1 MPFNRANSCVA
12 IGLFVLF
19 AATAACGQELQGF
32 QLFAPADVSTFGG
45 DQEPN
50 EGYFFQFDGLFWSI
64 CAPRTVPIGAPGL
77 TRLVY
82 YGPFTFTTPF
92 PPPSTILPPI
102 KYQDQRVETNT
113 LDTGDLKSAFSP
125 GTRFEFGHIEDNNGW
140 LASIYRVQPLEQ
152 DFLYQSADVVFK
164 DPPQGPLGQ
173 GLLTGPVPLD
183 PASYSSGGTVI
194 QVPLPVTLYNLAVSD
209 TVDTWSV
216 ELMYLHRFRTCHA
229 GGTLE
234 FFGGV
239 RYVEFNDSFNVQAGP
254 DPGGHVVPSFLQN
267 SFWFTSAE
275 NHIVGPQVG
284 LRWFK
289 KAGRWMFS
297 TESRFMAGLNMQS
310 FHQDVSIGP
319 NLNPGGTSGSP
330 PTTGSMIYTPSTL
343 EAASATHDAYL
354 QTFTPVAEL
363 RLEGRYEIT
372 RTISFHA
379 GWTGYWMDNIARANG
394 VIDYNIQNPVMGFDF
409 STGNNKQNVLMN
421 GLTMGFD
428 INR

>member
-1 MPFNRANSCVA
+1 MPFNRAHSCVA
-12 IGLFVLF
+12 VGLFVLL
-19 AATAACGQELQGF
+19 AATSACGQELQGF

-64 CAPRTVPIGAPGL
+64 SAPHTAPIGAPGL

-82 YGPFTFTTPF
+82 YGPNAFTVPT
-92 PPPSTILPPI
+92 PPPNGILPPI
-102 KYQDQRVETNT
+102 TSQDQRLESNT
-113 LDTGDLKSAFSP
+113 LDTGDIKSAFSP
-125 GTRFEFGHIEDNNGW
+125 GTRFEFGQIEDRNGW
-140 LASIYRVQPLEQ
+140 LCSIYRVQPVEQ
-152 DFLYQSADVVFK
+152 DFSYQSADVVFK

-173 GLLTGPVPLD
+173 GLLTGPVPG
-183 PASYSSGGTVI
+183 PAGTTI
-194 QVPLPVTLYNLAVSD
+194 QRPLPVTLYDLAMSD
-209 TVDTWSV
+209 TVDTWGV
-216 ELMYLHRFRTCHA
+216 ELLYLHRAHTCHA

-234 FFGGV
+234 FFAGA
-239 RYVEFNDSFNVQAGP
+239 RYLEFNDSFNVQAGP
-254 DPGGHVVPSFLQN
+254 DPGGNTVPSFLQN

-275 NHIVGPQVG
+275 NHIVGPEVG

-289 KAGRWMFS
+289 KEGRWMFN
-297 TESRFMAGLNMQS
+297 TEARFMAGLNFQD
-310 FHQDVSIGP
+310 FHQEANIGP
-319 NLNPGGTSGSP
+319 NLNPGGTGGSAN
-330 PTTGSMIYTPSTL
+330 YTPSTL
-343 EAASATHDAYL
+343 EPATSAYNAYL
-354 QTFTPVAEL
+354 REFTPVVEL

-409 STGNNKQNVLMN
+409 TGGANKQTVWMN

-428 INR
+428 VNR